1 MIEKTMKVRRPIT
14 TLVIGLLFLRVIW
27 SQNPGAVSAGAEQDA
42 SGFTL
47 RTAANEVRLVF
58 TVTDKHGH
66 YINNLKQNDFEIL
79 DDRKPPEEILS
90 FHSETDLPLQVGLLI
105 DTSQSVRDRFRFEQE
120 AATEFL
126 NQTIRRNYDQAF
138 IIGFALKPEVTQDFT
153 GDAEKLSDGIRRLR
167 PGNLTA
173 MYDAVHYACRKLL
186 KQSQTGSTRHVIILL
201 SDGDD
206 NSSSVTREQ
215 AIEMAQRAEVSV
227 YTISTS
233 LTRSGG
239 RGQKNLERI
248 AEATGGR
255 SYVPRQI
262 TEVVNAFAAIQEELR
277 SQYAVSYKPAAFRLD
292 QHYRTIEVQAQNWKG
307 LRIRSRKGYRALAR
321 DYAPNQ

>member
-1 MIEKTMKVRRPIT
+1 MIEKTMKVRSIT
-14 TLVIGLLFLRVIW
+14 TLVIGLLFLPVIW
-27 SQNPGAVSAGAEQDA
+27 SQNPGAVTARAKQDA

-47 RTAANEVRLVF
+47 RSVANEVHLVF

-66 YINNLKQNDFEIL
+66 YIDNLKQNDFEIL
-79 DDRKPPEEILS
+79 DDHKPPEEILS

-138 IIGFALKPEVTQDFT
+138 VIGFALKPEVTQDFT
-153 GDAEKLSDGIRRLR
+153 GDIEKLSDGIRRLQ
-167 PGNLTA
+167 PASLTA
-173 MYDAVHYACRKLL
+173 MYDAVYYACRKLL
-186 KQSQTGSTRHVIILL
+186 KQSQTGPTRHVIILL

-206 NSSSVTREQ
+206 NSSSVTRER
-215 AIEMAQRAEVSV
+215 AIEMAERAEVSV
-227 YTISTS
+227 YTISTR

-239 RGQKNLERI
+239 RGQKNLESI
-248 AEATGGR
+248 AQATGGR

-262 TEVVNAFAAIQEELR
+262 TEVVNAFGAIQEELR
-277 SQYAVSYKPAAFRLD
+277 SQYAVSYKPAAFKLD
-292 QHYRTIEVQAQNWKG
+292 PHYRTIEVQAQNLKG
-307 LRIRSRKGYRALAR
+307 LRIRSRKGYRALVR
-321 DYAPNQ
+321 DYASNQ